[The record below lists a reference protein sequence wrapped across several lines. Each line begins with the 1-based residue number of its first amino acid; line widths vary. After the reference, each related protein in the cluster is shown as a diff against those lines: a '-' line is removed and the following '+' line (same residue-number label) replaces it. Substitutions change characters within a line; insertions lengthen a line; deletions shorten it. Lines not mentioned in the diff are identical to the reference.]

1 MRRPTSL
8 SSFAVAVS
16 TVACGLAF
24 AGAADA
30 AGQSCQASSP
40 KLTPTV
46 VELYTSEGCSSCPP
60 ADRWL
65 SSVKTGPETVALA
78 FHVDYWDRLGW
89 TDRFATPAAT
99 QRQYQLA
106 RLAGRDGVYTPQVM
120 VSGQD
125 WRSWPTLPAAS
136 TPAPVSV
143 TLTREGETVT
153 AEVAPG
159 DRAGGRLAAQL
170 SGYWA
175 VLEDRHQTQVRAGEN
190 SGETLRHDHVVR
202 QYQPVAKWR
211 ASEGARVEL
220 RILRGVPDHPRQV
233 VFVVTDP
240 ASAKPLQAV
249 SLGC

>member
-1 MRRPTSL
+1 MRRQLPRT
-8 SSFAVAVS
+8 SFASA
-16 TVACGLAF
+16 ALGLAF
-24 AGAADA
+24 AGT
-30 AGQSCQASSP
+30 AGATGLACQAQSP

-65 SSVKTGPETVALA
+65 SSLKTGPEVVALA

-106 RLAGRDGVYTPQVM
+106 RLAGKDGVYTPQVM

-125 WRSWPTLPAAS
+125 WRSWPALPVAS
-136 TPAPVSV
+136 VPAPVRV
-143 TLTREGETVT
+143 TLSRESDTVT
-153 AEVAPG
+153 AQVAPG
-159 DRAGGRLAAQL
+159 DPTGGRISGQL

-175 VLEDRHQTQVRAGEN
+175 VLEDHHQTQVRAGEN

-202 QYQPVAKWR
+202 QYQPVSNWR
-211 ASEGARVEL
+211 ASEGAKRMLTVSP
-220 RILRGVPDHPRQV
+220 GVPEYPRQV

-240 ASAKPLQAV
+240 VTAKPLQAV

>member
-1 MRRPTSL
+1 MRHPIPRT
-8 SSFAVAVS
+8 SFASA
-16 TVACGLAF
+16 ALGLAF
-24 AGAADA
+24 AGSAAA
-30 AGQSCQASSP
+30 AGMSCQAQSP
-40 KLTPTV
+40 ELTPTV
-46 VELYTSEGCSSCPP
+46 IELYTSEGCSSCPP

-65 SSVKTGPETVALA
+65 SSVKTGPEVVALA

-89 TDRFATPAAT
+89 VDRFATPAAT

-106 RLAGRDGVYTPQVM
+106 RLAGHDGVYTPQVV

-125 WRSWPTLPAAS
+125 WRSWPKLPAAS
-136 TPAPVSV
+136 VQSPVSV
-143 TLTREGETVT
+143 TLTREGNTVT
-153 AEVAPG
+153 AQVAPA
-159 DRAGGRLAAQL
+159 RPSGGRLSAQL

-202 QYQPVAKWR
+202 QYQPVSSWG
-211 ASEGARVEL
+211 ASEGAKLMLTVSP
-220 RILRGVPDHPRQV
+220 GVPDYPRQV

-240 ASAKPLQAV
+240 STAKPLQAV